1 MPKAD
6 STSVLAR
13 ETYTPQVNPHAE
25 FLEICNDF
33 TEPREIVRE
42 AISNGF
48 DAGARNI
55 EIAAYVDRTTGR
67 DELVLRFKDDGHG
80 MDATGLKSFFSLA
93 MTTRMDKDEHGFKTS
108 GAIGEKGHGTKIY
121 FNSRRIEVES
131 VKDGVLVEATM
142 EEPRAKLQ
150 RGTMPVVEFSSRR
163 VDLANGTTVTVRGYN
178 DNAQGGFGHNALKDY
193 IFWFTKFGSCE
204 LLVGRLEFKDVVL
217 KLSGLGRK
225 DSDPERVS
233 FGHLFPEENTNVS
246 SLRHADKV
254 SPLDHYVARWI
265 FPDVAI
271 DGKPGSTIDIVFFLE
286 GDQAKRNNNPM
297 LHEKWKE
304 WREGEYNVEDRYGLW
319 LCKDFIPVARK
330 NNWVAERSEWTKY
343 HAFANC
349 QDLRLTANRSNI
361 DNTPGADLA
370 AIQKTVERVFKE
382 RITGDSKFQ
391 KYQEEL
397 EKQQQY
403 RSAKAEESDFEKRKK
418 AALKKKAASFKD
430 LTLLEPRQEGG
441 VFSIV
446 MQLLAVQP
454 DLFGF
459 SIVDYDTAFGY
470 DLLVTQDTAL
480 DLNRAALRFVE
491 MKFELQRDF
500 NHSFSKL
507 AAVICWDTKLAN
519 EDIVADMTGAR
530 RKMKITSPKVDKTLR
545 YQKYMLVSDTE
556 QHNIE
561 VFVLMDFLRDALG
574 CEFRPRAQSQ

>member
-1 MPKAD
+1 MPEAE
-6 STSVLAR
+6 STSALAR
-13 ETYTPQVNPHAE
+13 ETYTPEVNSHAE

-48 DAGARNI
+48 DAGARNL

-80 MDATGLKSFFSLA
+80 MGATGLMSFFSLA
-93 MTTRMDKDEHGFKTS
+93 MTTRMVTDELGFKSS

-121 FNSRRIEVES
+121 FNSRRIEVQS
-131 VKDGVLVEATM
+131 VKDGVLIEAVM
-142 EEPRAKLQ
+142 DDPRAKLQ
-150 RGTMPVVEFSSRR
+150 RGTMPIVEFSSRN
-163 VDLANGTTVTVRGYN
+163 VDLPNGTTVTVRGYN
-178 DNAQGGFGHNALKDY
+178 DNAQRGFGHDALKDY
-193 IFWFTKFGSCE
+193 ILWSTKFGSCE
-204 LLVGRLEFKDVVL
+204 LLVDRAEFKGVVL
-217 KLSGLGRK
+217 TLSGLGRK

-233 FGHLFPEENTNVS
+233 FGHPFPQENTNLA
-246 SLRHADKV
+246 SLRQADKV
-254 SPLDHYVARWI
+254 SPLDRYVARWVFAKVPI
-265 FPDVAI
+265 N
-271 DGKPGSTIDIVFFLE
+271 GKPGSTVDIVFSLE
-286 GDQAKRNNNPM
+286 GDQAKRIINPM

-304 WREGEYNVEDRYGLW
+304 WRDGEYNVEDRYGLW

-343 HAFANC
+343 HAFVNC

-361 DNTPGADLA
+361 DNTPNADLD

-382 RITGDSKFQ
+382 RITSDPKFQ
-391 KYQEEL
+391 RYQEEL

-403 RSAKAEESDFEKRKK
+403 RNANAEESDFEKRKK
-418 AALKKKAASFKD
+418 AALKKKAASFKN

-446 MQLLAVQP
+446 MQLLAVKP

-519 EDIVADMTGAR
+519 EDPVEDLSGAR
-530 RKMKITSPKVDKTLR
+530 RKMKITSPKVDTTLR

-561 VFVLMDFLRDALG
+561 VFVLADFLKEALG
-574 CEFRPRAQSQ
+574 CEFRLRAQSQ

>member
-1 MPKAD
+1 M
-6 STSVLAR
+6 
-13 ETYTPQVNPHAE
+13 
-25 FLEICNDF
+25 
-33 TEPREIVRE
+33 
-42 AISNGF
+42 
-48 DAGARNI
+48 
-55 EIAAYVDRTTGR
+55 
-67 DELVLRFKDDGHG
+67 LRFKDDGHG

-93 MTTRMDKDEHGFKTS
+93 MTTRMVRDELGFKSS

-121 FNSRRIEVES
+121 FNSRRIEVQS
-131 VKDGVLVEATM
+131 VKDGVLIEAVM
-142 EEPRAKLQ
+142 DDPRTKLQ
-150 RGTMPVVEFSSRR
+150 RGTMPVVEFSSRS
-163 VDLANGTTVTVRGYN
+163 VGLPNGTTVTVRGYN
-178 DNAQGGFGHNALKDY
+178 DNAQGGFGHHALKDY
-193 IFWFTKFGSCE
+193 ILWSTKFGSCE
-204 LLVGRLEFKDVVL
+204 LLVGRAGFKDVVL
-217 KLSGLGRK
+217 TLSGLGRK
-225 DSDPERVS
+225 ESDPERVS
-233 FGHLFPEENTNVS
+233 FGHPFPQDNTNVA
-246 SLRHADKV
+246 SLRQADKV
-254 SPLDHYVARWI
+254 SPLDYYVARWV
-265 FPDVAI
+265 FADVLI
-271 DGKPGSTIDIVFFLE
+271 DGKPGSTIDVVFSLE
-286 GDQAKRNNNPM
+286 GDQAKRSINPM
-297 LHEKWKE
+297 LHVKWRD

-343 HAFANC
+343 HAFVNC

-382 RITGDSKFQ
+382 RITGDPKFQ

-403 RSAKAEESDFEKRKK
+403 RNAQAEESDFEKRKK

-446 MQLLAVQP
+446 MQLLAVKP

-519 EDIVADMTGAR
+519 EDLVEDMTGAR
-530 RKMKITSPKVDKTLR
+530 RRMRITSPKVDKTLR
-545 YQKYMLVSDTE
+545 YQKYMLISDTE

-561 VFVLMDFLRDALG
+561 VFVLTDFLKEALG

>member
-1 MPKAD
+1 MPESV
-6 STSVLAR
+6 STSDTAKA
-13 ETYTPQVNPHAE
+13 TYIPEVNPHAE

-48 DAGARNI
+48 DAGASKI
-55 EIAAYVDRTTGR
+55 EIAAYIDKTPGR
-67 DELVLRFKDDGHG
+67 DELVLQFKDNGQG
-80 MDATGLKSFFSLA
+80 MDTTGLKSFFSLA
-93 MTTRMDKDEHGFKTS
+93 MTTRMIKDALGFKTS

-121 FNSRRIEVES
+121 FNSRRIEVQT
-131 VKDGVLVEATM
+131 VKDGVLVEAVM
-142 EEPRAKLQ
+142 EEPRARLQ
-150 RGTMPVVEFSSRR
+150 QGTMPVVEFSTRT
-163 VDLANGTTVTVRGYN
+163 VDLPNGTTISVRGYN

-193 IFWFTKFGSCE
+193 ILWFTKFGSSE
-204 LLVGRLEFKDVVL
+204 LLVGRLQFKDMVL
-217 KLSGLGRK
+217 TLSGLGWK
-225 DSDPERVS
+225 NPDPDLIS
-233 FGHLFPEENTNVS
+233 FGHPFPEENTNINL
-246 SLRHADKV
+246 LRHADKV
-254 SPLDHYVARWI
+254 SPLDYYVALWT
-265 FPDVAI
+265 FPDVPI
-271 DGKPGSTIDIVFFLE
+271 EGKPGSTIDIVFSLE
-286 GDQAKRNNNPM
+286 GDQAKRNSNSM

-304 WREGEYNVEDRYGLW
+304 WREGEYNVEERYGLW
-319 LCKDFIPVARK
+319 LCKDFIPVSRK

-343 HAFANC
+343 HAFVNC

-361 DNTPGADLA
+361 DNTPSADLA

-382 RITGDSKFQ
+382 RITSDSKFQ
-391 KYQEEL
+391 RYQEEL
-397 EKQQQY
+397 ERQQQY
-403 RSAKAEESDFEKRKK
+403 RSAKAEEIDFEKRKK

-507 AAVICWDTKLAN
+507 ASVICWDTKLAN
-519 EDIVADMTGAR
+519 EDIVEDMTGSR
-530 RKMKITSPKVDKTLR
+530 RTMKITSPKSDKSLK

-556 QHNIE
+556 HHNIE
-561 VFVLMDFLRDALG
+561 VFVLTDFLKEALG
-574 CEFRPRAQSQ
+574 CEFRPRAQL

>member
-1 MPKAD
+1 M
-6 STSVLAR
+6 
-13 ETYTPQVNPHAE
+13 ETYTPEVNPHAE

-48 DAGARNI
+48 DAGARSI

-80 MDATGLKSFFSLA
+80 MDEAGLKSFFSLA
-93 MTTRMDKDEHGFKTS
+93 MTTRMVRDKLGFKSS

-121 FNSRRIEVES
+121 FNSRQIDVQS
-131 VKDGVLVEATM
+131 VKDSVLIEAVM
-142 EEPRAKLQ
+142 DDPHAKLE
-150 RGTMPVVEFSSRR
+150 RGTMPAVAFSSRS
-163 VDLANGTTVTVRGYN
+163 VDLTNGTTVTVRGYSN
-178 DNAQGGFGHNALKDY
+178 NAQGGFGHEALKDY
-193 IFWFTKFGSCE
+193 ILWFTKLGSCE
-204 LLVGRLEFKDVVL
+204 LLVGRNGFENVVL
-217 KLSGLGRK
+217 TLSGLGRK
-225 DSDPERVS
+225 DPSPERIS
-233 FGHLFPEENTNVS
+233 FGHSFPPENTNVT
-246 SLRHADKV
+246 SLRQADNV
-254 SPLDHYVARWI
+254 SPLDHYVARWV
-265 FPDVAI
+265 FPDVPI
-271 DGKPGSTIDIVFFLE
+271 DGKPGSTIDIVFSLE
-286 GDQAKRNNNPM
+286 GDQAKRSNDTM
-297 LHEKWKE
+297 LHVKWKE

-343 HAFANC
+343 HAFVNC

-361 DNTPGADLA
+361 DNTPAADLA

-382 RITGDSKFQ
+382 QITGDQKFRR
-391 KYQEEL
+391 YQEEF

-403 RSAKAEESDFEKRKK
+403 RNAKAEEIDFDKRKK

-446 MQLLAVQP
+446 MQLLAVKP
-454 DLFGF
+454 DLFNF

-491 MKFELQRDF
+491 MKFELRRDF

-519 EDIVADMTGAR
+519 EDPVVDMTGAL
-530 RKMKITSPKVDKTLR
+530 RKMKITSPKVDKNLN
-545 YQKYMLVSDTE
+545 YQKYMLVSEPDSKA
-556 QHNIE
+556 NY
-561 VFVLMDFLRDALG
+561 
-574 CEFRPRAQSQ
+574 RASRLTSN